1 MQLSTSSQ
9 KWRMLEYQLLKTFSL
24 MSFENHRRRV
34 VRDFHSLELQAAV
47 MMHNNAKAL
56 EVVFLFFFSSRRVV
70 LLFKGMFF
78 HTGKFQFF
86 R

>member
-1 MQLSTSSQ
+1 
-9 KWRMLEYQLLKTFSL
+9 

-56 EVVFLFFFSSRRVV
+56 EVVFLFFC
-70 LLFKGMFF
+70 FF
-78 HTGKFQFF
+78 VQKSCFTF
-86 R
+86 